1 VKAFSLL
8 SVVVSAG
15 LMSAQTPP
23 AAATKKPAAPTTK
36 PAATTAAKPAA
47 KPVAKKPED
56 GTVILTIN
64 TEKITDKEFDAF
76 LDALP
81 EQIRAQART
90 RKRDVAEQ
98 LIRVKIL
105 ATAARQAGV
114 EKDPVFQKKLRF
126 QTDNLLAG
134 SMFQKWQESTPADD
148 ATLQKYYDSH
158 KQELESI
165 TARHILVRFKG
176 SAVPLKEGEKDLTEE
191 EALAKATEVR
201 KKLVAG
207 EDFAKLAMAESD
219 DTGSGKQG
227 GDLGTFK
234 RGQMVGAFEKAAFD
248 LQVKQVSEPVKT
260 QFGYHLIIVDKHSG
274 TDLASVKDEIEKKVR
289 PEAAKEALEV
299 ARKKATVTFD
309 DGYFGP
315 APAAVPAP
323 VMTPPPAA
331 K

>member
-1 VKAFSLL
+1 
-8 SVVVSAG
+8 
-15 LMSAQTPP
+15 MSAQTPP
-23 AAATKKPAAPTTK
+23 AAAPKKPAAPTTK
-36 PAATTAAKPAA
+36 PAATPAAKPAA
-47 KPVAKKPED
+47 KSTAKPAEAKKPDD

-76 LDALP
+76 IDALP
-81 EQIRAQART
+81 EQIKAQARS

-105 ATAARQAGV
+105 AKAARDAGV
-114 EKDPVFQKKLRF
+114 EKDPVFQQKLAF

-134 SMFQKWQESTPADD
+134 SMFQKWQETTPTDD
-148 ATLQKYYDSH
+148 ASLKKYYDGH

-165 TARHILVRFKG
+165 TAKHILVRFKG

-191 EALAKATEVR
+191 EALAKATELR

-248 LQVKQVSEPVKT
+248 LPVKQVSEPVKT
-260 QFGYHLIIVDKHSG
+260 QFGYHLILVEKHSG
-274 TDLASVKDEIEKKVR
+274 NDMADVKEEIEKKVR
-289 PEAAKEALEV
+289 PEAAKEALEI

-309 DGYFGP
+309 DRYFGP
-315 APAAVPAP
+315 APAP
-323 VMTPPPAA
+323 VTPPIAPPPAA